1 MKKLKYYL
9 IYNVEKDNDQKLVI
23 NENFEIVKI
32 SYDDKYQQTKLLSK
46 SIDFDGKFI
55 IIKCLVL
62 KDIYR

>member
-1 MKKLKYYL
+1 M

-23 NENFEIVKI
+23 DENFKKVEI
-32 SYDDKYQQTKLLSK
+32 SYDDNGQTSKLLSK